1 MSEGTLVTCRF
12 LFCAVDVRVFT
23 SVEVCVTVTTTLGSV
38 RCRKAMYLGEHRSLE
53 ASTYVGKVE
62 ITTVSGTVVL
72 VRTVAVAVTA
82 VLYRREHTMLRQP
95 DTRGIEYYTIA
106 GVTVVRKYDE
116 QSAVPCL
123 VVNAEA
129 LIAMKVS
136 LEPIVYLLTY
146 L

>member
-38 RCRKAMYLGEHRSLE
+38 RCRKAMYLREHRRL
-53 ASTYVGKVE
+53 ANTYVGKVE
-62 ITTVSGTVVL
+62 ITTVSGIVVL
-72 VRTVAVAVTA
+72 VRTVAVAVT

-106 GVTVVRKYDE
+106 GVTVVRNYDE